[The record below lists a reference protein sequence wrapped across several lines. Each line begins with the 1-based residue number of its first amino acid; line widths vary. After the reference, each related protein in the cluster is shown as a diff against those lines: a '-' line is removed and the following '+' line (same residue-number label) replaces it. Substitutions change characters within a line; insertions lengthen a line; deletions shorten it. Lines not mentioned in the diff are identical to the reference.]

1 MGLSDFLQ
9 GFDRTRFIDVPSGRI
24 IIISF
29 VRRDRRPTSGE
40 MRGKAEMCARA
51 QSVCVSV
58 PCSLVHKHSNA
69 ALVLTRSTKEEGVS
83 EESGRKFP
91 CAFRP
96 SSSSG
101 ASFESIC
108 NPSAD
113 AVPALANSISSK
125 QEWYEPYKNCV
136 CHARRGSVV
145 FVKV

>member
-1 MGLSDFLQ
+1 MSLAGELSSSSL
-9 GFDRTRFIDVPSGRI
+9 
-24 IIISF
+24 F
-29 VRRDRRPTSGE
+29 VETAVRPLARCVA
-40 MRGKAEMCARA
+40 MRARA
-51 QSVCVSV
+51 IGVRLRPLLVSAQY
-58 PCSLVHKHSNA
+58 SNA
-69 ALVLTRSTKEEGVS
+69 VLVLTRSTKEEGVS
-83 EESGRKFP
+83 EESGRKCP

-101 ASFESIC
+101 ASFESIR

-113 AVPALANSISSK
+113 AVPALANSIPSK